1 MTYEDIM
8 ESDLTYKEVEDE
20 LKIMTDDEVIG
31 AEKKAL
37 AAVDAEE
44 KAGRKDSE
52 FADKNNRLVLESLL
66 RKGRRMGI
74 DSFERIA
81 GDIVLDSERPG
92 EEFHVGYNGIKFHE
106 PVHPDDCISIE
117 ELFVECVE
125 MMNEAGVRPDISHI
139 SDVYPIMSNSHG
151 GSLLK
156 YGRFRKRH
164 ELAIEE
170 RLLARDVDRWAARS
184 VMMHELLH
192 TFTIK
197 HNLRFL
203 LLAEKLN
210 KFYPDVHIA
219 TSGAL
224 EPLTEEQRM
233 RWLVPGSYV
242 IECPVCHE
250 KFIID
255 RISIPGM
262 IRMYGMDRIDRIDRE
277 KHPLQDNEIYC
288 PKCYVEDHRIVVAKR
303 IMPEWYIQRHKKES

>member
-8 ESDLTYKEVEDE
+8 ESDLTYDEVVSE

-44 KAGRKDSE
+44 KAGRKESE
-52 FADKNNRLVLESLL
+52 FWEKNNRLIRESLL

-74 DSFERIA
+74 DSFERID
-81 GDIVLDSERPG
+81 GDIVLPSERPS
-92 EEFHVGYNGIKFHE
+92 EEFHVGYNGIRFHE

-125 MMNEAGVRPDISHI
+125 MMNKAGVSPDISHI
-139 SDVYPIMSNSHG
+139 SDVYPIMSNSQG
-151 GSLLK
+151 GFLLR

-164 ELAIEE
+164 ELGIEE

-203 LLAEKLN
+203 LRAEKLN

-219 TSGAL
+219 ASGAL
-224 EPLTEEQRM
+224 VPLTEEQKM
-233 RWLVPGSYV
+233 RWLISGSYV
-242 IECPVCHE
+242 LECPVCHE
-250 KFIID
+250 KTIVD

-262 IRMYGMDRIDRIDRE
+262 MRQYGMDKIDAE

-288 PKCYVEDHRIVVAKR
+288 LRCYGDEGKVVVAKR